1 MNGAELI
8 QLNAIQ
14 VDMNMIQIMKG
25 NSIDYL
31 QEFFTISSNQTYQ
44 LRSNNHV
51 LYLPKP
57 NTNALKRSFR
67 DGPLF
72 FWRGG
77 WKILKKIVCKHKK
90 VQINCLHT

>member
-31 QEFFTISSNQTYQ
+31 QEFFTISSNQMYQ

-57 NTNALKRSFR
+57 NTNTLKRSFR

-72 FWRGG
+72 FWRGDG
-77 WKILKKIVCKHKK
+77 KFLKKLFANTKKCK
-90 VQINCLHT
+90 